1 MNSPVWVRTPPKKY
15 GGIELVVA
23 LLVDELVKQGHEVD
37 LFATGDSN
45 TDGELHSVYDLPQTP
60 IGHSMPDSLHSS
72 QVYQRADEYDIIH
85 DHTGPIGVAFASI
98 CGSKTPVLSTLHG
111 DFNIKAKFFFS
122 HFMNSVHYN
131 PISDFQRDAF
141 PELKYVN
148 TVYNAIDLKKYKYQ
162 EKKEDFFLFVSRFT
176 EAKAPHLAIE
186 AAKTM
191 GERLVM
197 AGKIDP
203 GVDMEYFKTQ
213 IEPYVDGDQIKF
225 LGEVEE
231 EQKLELFAQAKA
243 FLFPIQWAEPFGLV
257 MAESI
262 ACGTPV
268 VAWRNG
274 AAPEVIQHGQT
285 GFIVDSMREFIE
297 AAGKINEID
306 PKVCRKTAEARFS
319 PDRMAKDYAERYE
332 TVLSSDIS

>member
-1 MNSPVWVRTPPKKY
+1 MFVGV
-15 GGIELVVA
+15 
-23 LLVDELVKQGHEVD
+23 
-37 LFATGDSN
+37 
-45 TDGELHSVYDLPQTP
+45 
-60 IGHSMPDSLHSS
+60 
-72 QVYQRADEYDIIH
+72 
-85 DHTGPIGVAFASI
+85 GVAFASI
-98 CGSKTPVLSTLHG
+98 CGSKTPILSTLHG
-111 DFNIKAKFFFS
+111 DFNINAKFFFS

>member
-1 MNSPVWVRTPPKKY
+1 MNSPVWVRTPPIKY

-37 LFATGDSN
+37 LFATGDSD
-45 TDGELHSVYDLPQTP
+45 TGGELQSVYDLPQAP

-85 DHTGPIGVAFASI
+85 DHTGPIGVALASV

-111 DFNIKAKFFFS
+111 DFNINAKFFFS

-141 PELKYVN
+141 PELKYVS
-148 TVYNAIDLKKYKYQ
+148 TVYNAIDLRKYEYR

-176 EAKAPHLAIE
+176 ETKAPHLAIE

-203 GVDMEYFKTQ
+203 GVDMQYFKTQ
-213 IEPYVDGDQIKF
+213 IEPFVDGDQIQF

-285 GFIVDSMREFIE
+285 GYIVDSMREFIE

-306 PKVCRKTAEARFS
+306 PLECRKTAEARFS
-319 PDRMAKDYAERYE
+319 PDRMARDYAERYE
-332 TVLSSDIS
+332 TILRSDLG